1 MSLCTHV
8 LLVMCC
14 PLQLKK
20 TALMHAAEG
29 GSKDVVELL
38 LDKGADKD
46 AKDEV
51 SVVCRG
57 RAGMLC
63 GMV

>member
-1 MSLCTHV
+1 MF
-8 LLVMCC
+8 
-14 PLQLKK
+14 
-20 TALMHAAEG
+20 AAEG

-46 AKDEV
+46 AKDKV